1 MLSYVA
7 GWFGW
12 VGECFLCQRPSN
24 KGLNNIN
31 TISPVCLDSNKIGSE
46 TVIVKS
52 GRRICGAGGALADTP
67 LNQDKTYFEIK
78 VQASGIW
85 GVGVA
90 SRDVC
95 LDKPPLGS
103 CTNSWLLRHD
113 GTCWHANEPMSTLS
127 IVPSEGDIIGV
138 TFDHVQLQFYVNGKL
153 ADGCV
158 ASNLHTLVYPCF
170 YVDDGA
176 IIDVNFEKFYYEPPQ
191 GYSCI
196 MKEQDML

>member
-1 MLSYVA
+1 LSYMSS
-7 GWFGW
+7 WFGW
-12 VGECFLCQRPSN
+12 VGECFLCQRPVTRGNQGS
-24 KGLNNIN
+24 K
-31 TISPVCLDSNKIGSE
+31 TESPVCLDNNKIGSE

-78 VQASGIW
+78 VQAAGIW

-90 SRDVC
+90 SREVC
-95 LDKPPLGS
+95 LDKAPLG
-103 CTNSWLLRHD
+103 TDNNSWLLRHD
-113 GTCWHANEPMSTLS
+113 GSCWHGNEPISTLS
-127 IVPSEGDIIGV
+127 IIPTEGDIIGV
-138 TFDHVQLQFYVNGKL
+138 TFDHVQLQFYINGKL

-158 ASNLHTLVYPCF
+158 ASNLHTQVYPVF

-191 GYSCI
+191 GYSHI